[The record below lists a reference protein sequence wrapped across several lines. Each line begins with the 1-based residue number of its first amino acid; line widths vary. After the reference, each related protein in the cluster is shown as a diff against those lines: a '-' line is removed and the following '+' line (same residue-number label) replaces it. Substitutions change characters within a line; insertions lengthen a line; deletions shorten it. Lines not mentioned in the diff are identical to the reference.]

1 MRTEGREESQNV
13 EDRRRTA
20 ARTVVGGGLGILIL
34 ALLVMCMGG
43 NPQPILDQALQNQ
56 STQYA
61 PANPREEEMAS
72 RVKVVL
78 RDTEKIW
85 SELFQQMGKTYRPPT
100 MVLFSGSTPSPCGYA
115 SAATGPF
122 YCPADEKIYI
132 DLSFYDQLERRFGA
146 PGDFA
151 QAYVLA
157 HEVGHHVQKQLG
169 ITSYFERYRRRLTP
183 VGVNKLMVRLELQAD
198 FFAGVW
204 AHYAKNWQGTLEQG
218 DFEEA
223 IRAAGAIGDDRL
235 QRQTQ
240 GYVVPDT
247 FTHGT
252 SEQRIRW
259 FNLGF
264 QSGDLNQGGT
274 FDNEQ
279 FLKIEMN

>member
-1 MRTEGREESQNV
+1 MRTEGREQSRHV
-13 EDRRRTA
+13 EDRRRTVE
-20 ARTVVGGGLGILIL
+20 RTVVGGGLGILIL

-43 NPQPILDQALQNQ
+43 DPQPILDQAVQTQ
-56 STQYA
+56 TQQYA
-61 PANPREEEMAS
+61 PANPREEKMAN

-78 RDTEKIW
+78 RDTERIW
-85 SELFQQMGKTYRPPT
+85 GELLQQQGKTYRPPT
-100 MVLFSGSTPSPCGYA
+100 LVIFSGSTPSPCGYA

-157 HEVGHHVQKQLG
+157 HEVGHHVQKLLG

-183 VGVNKLMVRLELQAD
+183 RAQNALTVRLELQAD
-198 FFAGVW
+198 FLAGVW
-204 AHYAKNWQGTLEQG
+204 AHYAKKWDNTLEAG

-223 IRAAGAIGDDRL
+223 IRAAAAIGDDRL
-235 QRQTQ
+235 QQQTQ

-264 QSGDLNQGGT
+264 QTGDLTEGGT
-274 FDNEQ
+274 FDNDQ